1 MHEVLEDNYDLCQE
15 DKKKFFKRLI
25 TQDET
30 FVYHYYPQAKTQSM
44 QWKYFSPPPPKKA
57 RVWPCNGMVMLTVFW
72 DQDRAVITDLLG
84 KGTKITG
91 AY

>member
-1 MHEVLEDNYDLCQE
+1 MCQE
-15 DKKKFFKRLI
+15 DKKEFFKRLI
-25 TQDET
+25 TQNET
-30 FVYHYYPQAKTQSM
+30 CVYHCYPQAKTQSM
-44 QWKYFSPPPPKKA
+44 QWKYFAPPPPKKA